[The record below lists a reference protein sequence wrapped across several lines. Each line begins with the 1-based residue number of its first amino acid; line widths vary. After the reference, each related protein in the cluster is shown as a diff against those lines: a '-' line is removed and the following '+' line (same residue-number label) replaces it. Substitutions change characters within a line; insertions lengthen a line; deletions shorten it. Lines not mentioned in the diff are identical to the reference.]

1 MLNVQL
7 VTRHLVNVMMNL
19 VNHVVRRIMFSMAII
34 SALNILGCTPMLMD
48 KLDVRPS
55 KTTVTYGTSSS
66 SAEKDAKNDV
76 LTDTEKESWTVK
88 QEFIW
93 GKK

>member
-1 MLNVQL
+1 MKKL
-7 VTRHLVNVMMNL
+7 
-19 VNHVVRRIMFSMAII
+19 MFSMAVI
-34 SALNILGCTPMLMD
+34 SALNILGCTPALMD

-55 KTTVTYGTSSS
+55 KTTVTYGTSTTTNDT
-66 SAEKDAKNDV
+66 AKDAKNDS
-76 LTDTEKESWTVK
+76 TTTSDSNKQSWNIK

>member
-1 MLNVQL
+1 MIMKGV
-7 VTRHLVNVMMNL
+7 
-19 VNHVVRRIMFSMAII
+19 MFSMAII
-34 SALNILGCTPMLMD
+34 SAMSILGCTPILMD

-55 KTTVTYGTSSS
+55 KTTVTYGTSTST
-66 SAEKDAKNDV
+66 AEKDAKNDV

-93 GKK
+93 GRNK